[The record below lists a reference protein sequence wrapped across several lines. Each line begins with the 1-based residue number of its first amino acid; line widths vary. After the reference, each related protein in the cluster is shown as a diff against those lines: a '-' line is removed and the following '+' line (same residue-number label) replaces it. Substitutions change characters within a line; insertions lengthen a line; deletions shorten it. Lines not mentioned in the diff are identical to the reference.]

1 MMKLLATYPSERAAR
16 RAVRALEA
24 AGIDPSEIR
33 IDAPQDDRDELKA
46 EQHDELSHPILAPGV
61 PGAGLAVRAT
71 LGGSIV
77 GIPLGAIVGMV
88 IGFAAFRTHFLAV
101 IACMIAFGVAGW
113 VALALWA
120 VFSAETEKQE
130 ATEGELRA
138 QVVVGVHTDDKAEI
152 ERAQM
157 ILRGTDPHR
166 MDLAS

>member
-1 MMKLLATYPSERAAR
+1 MKLLATYPSERAAR

-33 IDAPQDDRDELKA
+33 VDARQDDRDELQA
-46 EQHDELSHPILAPGV
+46 EQHDEVRSSEIAPGV
-61 PGAGLAVRAT
+61 PGTGVARRAA

-77 GIPLGAIVGMV
+77 GIPMGAILGMV
-88 IGFAAFRTHFLAV
+88 IGFAAFRTHFLVV

-113 VALALWA
+113 VAMALWA
-120 VFSAETEKQE
+120 VYSAATEKQE
-130 ATEGELRA
+130 ATESELRA

-166 MDLAS
+166 MDIAS

>member
-1 MMKLLATYPSERAAR
+1 MKLLATYPSERAAR

-33 IDAPQDDRDELKA
+33 VDAPQDDRDELKA
-46 EQHDELSHPILAPGV
+46 EQHDEVSVRSLAPGV
-61 PGAGLAVRAT
+61 PGTGVARRAV
-71 LGGSIV
+71 LGGSVI
-77 GIPLGAIVGMV
+77 GIPIGAILGMV
-88 IGFAAFRTHFLAV
+88 IGFIAFRTHFLGV

-113 VALALWA
+113 VAMALWA
-120 VFSAETEKQE
+120 VYSAATEKQE
-130 ATEGELRA
+130 ATESELRA
-138 QVVVGVHTDDKAEI
+138 QVIVGVHTDDKAEI

>member
-1 MMKLLATYPSERAAR
+1 MKLLATYPSERAAR

-33 IDAPQDDRDELKA
+33 VDAPQDDRDELQA
-46 EQHDELSHPILAPGV
+46 EQHDEVRSSEIAPGV
-61 PGAGLAVRAT
+61 PGAGVAMKAA

-77 GIPLGAIVGMV
+77 GIPIGAILGMV
-88 IGFAAFRTHFLAV
+88 IGFAAFRTRFLAV
-101 IACMIAFGVAGW
+101 ITCMIAFGVAGW
-113 VALALWA
+113 VAMVLWA
-120 VFSAETEKQE
+120 VYSAASEKQE
-130 ATEGELRA
+130 ATENELRA
-138 QVVVGVHTDDKAEI
+138 QVIVGVHTDDKAEI